1 MKAPSDQLYPS
12 LELQDVSD
20 HHVVVKQL
28 SKVTDNNKMEARN
41 IISCELGGLM
51 PLNVSMA
58 PGVTETDIIVTS

>member
-1 MKAPSDQLYPS
+1 MKAPLDQLYPS

-20 HHVVVKQL
+20 HHVVKQL